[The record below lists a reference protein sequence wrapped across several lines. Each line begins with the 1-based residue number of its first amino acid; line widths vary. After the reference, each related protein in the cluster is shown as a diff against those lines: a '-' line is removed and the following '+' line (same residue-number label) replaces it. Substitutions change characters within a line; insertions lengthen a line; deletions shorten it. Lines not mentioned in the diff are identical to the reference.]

1 MNVFFMA
8 IYFKDLSHIPNHSRH
23 QNLKGISIVKL
34 LMNIVEGR
42 VEETTQMS
50 MKRVLG
56 GCSVFALLLSA
67 QSLIAAN
74 SDIADA
80 VMNKNKDAVRS
91 LIQKKADVNA
101 PQVDGTTALHWAVR
115 ANDLETTDLLIK
127 AGANVSAPNREG
139 VTPLQLAA
147 VNGTA
152 PMIEKL
158 IKAGANPNTKLSKF
172 GDTALMLAARTG
184 KLDGMKVLLDNKA
197 DVNAVET
204 WGGTTALMWAVS
216 ERHLDAAKMLI
227 AAGADVNAR
236 SYFVPSAH
244 GRGFE
249 GATPE
254 APNPKQAVDEL
265 AGGWMTPLMFAS
277 REGDLDMARTLITAG
292 ANLNAI
298 AGDGKDALGMAIF
311 NGQYELASFLIDN
324 HVDVNHADAQRFTPL
339 FWAVDRRNME
349 LGTNG
354 FPWTVTTD
362 PLPLIKKLLDAGA
375 DPNAV
380 VNNTP
385 RGRNRNASP
394 RIIHASALHRAAFAG
409 DLELSRLLL
418 AYGANPHAISSD
430 RESML
435 ESAAGLALIPG
446 YQLSHPEQ
454 ERLEL
459 CRLLVE
465 LGEDVNSA
473 DAYGITPLMAAANL
487 GYTKLVQYLVDAGA
501 DLGAYDLGKRLDGAF
516 MASVEPL
523 MPVDY
528 AIGVGTFLPNNSV
541 ENHPETADLMLKLM
555 KDRGIK
561 HTTSECTLRGFTCSI
576 SNVDP
581 KTATPAEI
589 VKMRR
594 LATGNQ
600 LTGITGGLSV
610 EEKKDEKQP
619 EKKK

>member
-1 MNVFFMA
+1 MV
-8 IYFKDLSHIPNHSRH
+8 
-23 QNLKGISIVKL
+23 LKRALGCCAAVLIS
-34 LMNIVEGR
+34 
-42 VEETTQMS
+42 
-50 MKRVLG
+50 
-56 GCSVFALLLSA
+56 AA
-67 QSLIAAN
+67 SLAAAT
-74 SDIADA
+74 SELADA
-80 VMNKNKDAVRS
+80 AMNRNKAVVRS
-91 LIQKKADVNA
+91 LLLKKVDVNA
-101 PQVDGTTALHWAVR
+101 AQTDGTTALHWAVR
-115 ANDLETTDLLIK
+115 ADDLETADLLLR
-127 AGANVSAPNREG
+127 AGANVSAANREG
-139 VTPLQLAA
+139 VMPMQLAA
-147 VNGTA
+147 TNGSA
-152 PMIEKL
+152 AMIERL
-158 IKAGANPNTKLSKF
+158 IKAGADPNASLSKF
-172 GDTALMLAARTG
+172 HDTALMFAARTG
-184 KLDGMKVLLDNKA
+184 KADAIKVLVDNGA
-197 DVNAVET
+197 QVNAVET
-204 WGGTTALMWAVS
+204 WGGTTPLMWAVS
-216 ERHLDAAKMLI
+216 ERNLDAVKLFVANKV
-227 AAGADVNAR
+227 DVNAK

-254 APNPKQAVDEL
+254 APNAKQAVEEL
-265 AGGWMTPLMFAS
+265 AGGWMTPLMFAA
-277 REGDLDMARTLITAG
+277 RKGELDIGKVLVAAG
-292 ANLNAI
+292 ADLKAI
-298 AGDGKDALGMAIF
+298 AGDGKDALGLATF
-311 NGQYELASFLIDN
+311 NGQYDFASFLIDN

-394 RIIHASALHRAAFAG
+394 RIVFASALHRTAFAG
-409 DLELSRLLL
+409 DLELAKLLL
-418 AYGANPHAISSD
+418 SHGADPHATSSD

-435 ESAAGLALIPG
+435 EAAAGLALIPG
-446 YQLSHPEQ
+446 YQVSHPNE

-459 CRLLVE
+459 CKLLVE
-465 LGEDVNSA
+465 KYGEDVNSA

-487 GYTKLVQYLVDAGA
+487 GNTPLVQYLVDKGA

-541 ENHPETADLMLKLM
+541 EPHPETAELMLRLM
-555 KDRGIK
+555 KERGIK

-576 SNVDP
+576 ANVDP

-589 VKMRR
+589 AKVRR

-600 LTGITGGLSV
+600 VVGITGGLEV
-610 EEKKDEKQP
+610 KEKEK
-619 EKKK
+619 EKEQDKPKK